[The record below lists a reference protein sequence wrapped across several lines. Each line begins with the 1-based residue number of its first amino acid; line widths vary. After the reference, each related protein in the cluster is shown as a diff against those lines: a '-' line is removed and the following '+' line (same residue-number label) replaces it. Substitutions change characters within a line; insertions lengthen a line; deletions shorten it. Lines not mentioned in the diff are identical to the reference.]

1 VIDWEQYWV
10 AWCMINLRSPR
21 WLQFIGIDR
30 KHNEFERRIV
40 IGKNKVSHWWPHN
53 VAFTVAAPPAI
64 TGRA

>member
-1 VIDWEQYWV
+1 
-10 AWCMINLRSPR
+10 MINLRSPR

-40 IGKNKVSHWWPHN
+40 IGKNKVSHWWSHN